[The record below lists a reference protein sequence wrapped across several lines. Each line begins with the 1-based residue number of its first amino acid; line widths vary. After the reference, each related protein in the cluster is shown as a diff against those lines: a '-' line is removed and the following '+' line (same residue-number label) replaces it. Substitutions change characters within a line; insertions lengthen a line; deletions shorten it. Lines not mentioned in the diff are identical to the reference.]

1 MPELGIGR
9 NELRTDGLFY
19 KIFDDTLLTDEEK
32 RRLSI
37 ENSNAYFRLI
47 EKNLNESAIDN
58 FDIRRLE
65 SIIKEA
71 MPDQSIDSISP
82 DHEREERKK
91 YFFIRI
97 INEVVNRRNEIVSNL
112 FSSNANELITLD
124 FSIRTIMGQYK
135 EGEPLREIAQR
146 IHEELEKDI
155 QKHPAYVAYRQELR
169 KRYWEL
175 DYEYQK
181 KSSFGRLIA
190 KLKGEEKEVLRA
202 KYEAEN
208 QMWSSHP
215 GESSKDYVNS
225 GDDQYQF
232 NRLKSSEDYKD
243 FSDEQVEEYSR
254 KIAKEEWDKMF
265 EKKEES
271 TEQSER
277 SYF

>member
-1 MPELGIGR
+1 MPELGIGK

-37 ENSNAYFRLI
+37 ENSNAYWNLI

-71 MPDQSIDSISP
+71 MPDQSIDSRLP

-97 INEVVNRRNEIVSNL
+97 INEVVNRRNEIVSDL
-112 FSSNANELITLD
+112 FSSNANELRTLD

-155 QKHPAYVAYRQELR
+155 QKQPAYVAYRQELR
-169 KRYWEL
+169 ERYWEL
-175 DYEYQK
+175 DHDYQE

-225 GDDQYQF
+225 GDNQYQF
-232 NRLKSSEDYKD
+232 NRLESSEDYKD